1 MSSPNDPQ
9 SFAGKTVSQ
18 VLGEIVWLMTQSPLH
33 KQMFLGDLEW
43 FAMPPIL
50 MEQFRIWNGPNPA
63 GGAPIPSAVAFWA
76 FVSPDTDARLEAGAY
91 KLAPQEWQGGD
102 IPWLIE
108 LIAPFGAHE
117 EIIADLRQNV
127 FGAEGFKFHMTG
139 ADGVRR
145 VLKSTELASKPN

>member
-1 MSSPNDPQ
+1 MSFTSAPE
-9 SFAGKTVSQ
+9 ATTGKTVSQ
-18 VLGEIVWLMTQSPLH
+18 VLGEIAWLMTQSPLH

-50 MEQFRIWNGPNPA
+50 MEQFRIWNGANPT
-63 GGAPIPSAVAFWA
+63 GGPPIPSAVAFWA

-108 LIAPFGAHE
+108 LIAPFGAQD
-117 EIIADLRQNV
+117 EIIADLQQNV

-139 ADGVRR
+139 PDGVRR
-145 VLKSTELASKPN
+145 VVKSREAGVQ